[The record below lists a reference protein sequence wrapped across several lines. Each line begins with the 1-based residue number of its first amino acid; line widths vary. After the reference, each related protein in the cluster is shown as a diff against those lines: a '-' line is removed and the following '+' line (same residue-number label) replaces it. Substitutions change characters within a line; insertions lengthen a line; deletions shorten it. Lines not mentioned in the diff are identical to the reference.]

1 MCENDVAKQE
11 FLLETNPDAD
21 MLIDNS
27 KELDKTFTRN
37 KRDNMRVVSIPA
49 VFMFIAGSMRS
60 DKCPNSTNRV
70 TLKGSMQ
77 RGDGKT
83 SDTFQDAM
91 AYIRRMLP
99 TIVIL
104 GNPKELLTPVIGGLH
119 LSDDIYI
126 IKCLTLAGYQIVTT
140 IISKAE
146 QHG

>member
-1 MCENDVAKQE
+1 M
-11 FLLETNPDAD
+11 ETNPDAD

-37 KRDNMRVVSIPA
+37 KRDNMRVSIPA
-49 VFMFIAGSMRS
+49 VFMFIAGLCS
-60 DKCPNSTNRV
+60 DKCPNNINRV
-70 TLKGSMQ
+70 ALKGSMQ
-77 RGDGKT
+77 RGEGKT

-104 GNPKELLTPVIGGLH
+104 GNLKELLTPVIDGLH

-126 IKCLTLAGYQIVTT
+126 IQCLTLAGYQIVTT

>member
-1 MCENDVAKQE
+1 
-11 FLLETNPDAD
+11 
-21 MLIDNS
+21 
-27 KELDKTFTRN
+27 
-37 KRDNMRVVSIPA
+37 
-49 VFMFIAGSMRS
+49 
-60 DKCPNSTNRV
+60 
-70 TLKGSMQ
+70 MQ
-77 RGDGKT
+77 RSEGKT

-104 GNPKELLTPVIGGLH
+104 ENLKELLTPVIDGLH

-126 IKCLTLAGYQIVTT
+126 IQCLTLAGYQIVTT